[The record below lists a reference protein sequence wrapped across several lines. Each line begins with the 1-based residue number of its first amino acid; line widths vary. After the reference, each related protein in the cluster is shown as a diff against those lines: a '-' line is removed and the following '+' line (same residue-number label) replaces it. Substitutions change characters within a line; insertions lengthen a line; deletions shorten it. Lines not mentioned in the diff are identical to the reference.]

1 MFAQTRKIK
10 QERIL
15 VLSVNIALDIFQ
27 IDVIDGLN
35 IYTAQ
40 IVVPCSGVVDL
51 FHLLA
56 GQVGD
61 RLSCHAGFHARG
73 FLKILIIKRKGL
85 VVVVNL
91 RQFRVGEDAGE
102 KS

>member
-51 FHLLA
+51 FI
-56 GQVGD
+56 
-61 RLSCHAGFHARG
+61 
-73 FLKILIIKRKGL
+73 FLPVR
-85 VVVVNL
+85 
-91 RQFRVGEDAGE
+91 
-102 KS
+102 